1 MGDSKVT
8 LVSSTRMAI
17 ERAFDLLKGCF
28 RRLKY
33 VDIDILKDLPYI
45 ILASCIFHNVCIMS
59 DKDIDDFL
67 DTNYDVGADN
77 DDGWYGGVDAGLAEN
92 YAAVHIGDLNGNR
105 GKRKRDLIAEQLREK
120 ASVLTE

>member
-1 MGDSKVT
+1 
-8 LVSSTRMAI
+8 MAI

-33 VDIDILKDLPYI
+33 VDIDRLKDLPHI
-45 ILASCIFHNVCIMS
+45 ILASCILHNVCIMS

-67 DTNYDVGADN
+67 DSNYDVGAGN
-77 DDGWYGGVDAGLAEN
+77 DDGWDGGGGGGDAGLAEN
-92 YAAVHIGDLNGNR
+92 DAAVHIGDLNGNR

-120 ASVLTE
+120 GSVLTE